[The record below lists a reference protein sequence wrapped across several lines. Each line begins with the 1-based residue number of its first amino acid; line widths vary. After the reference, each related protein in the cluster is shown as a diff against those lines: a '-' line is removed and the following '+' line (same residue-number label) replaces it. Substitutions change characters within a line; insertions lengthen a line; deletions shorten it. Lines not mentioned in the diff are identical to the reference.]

1 MWAAVVHRA
10 KLRAMKL
17 TSVWLWTATV
27 LAVAIALT
35 SLRYLLPGMP
45 GGAPTI
51 VANQFARTGALVIHA
66 GLSATALTLGALQF
80 FPKFRAR
87 WPAWH
92 RRAGTV
98 YVTCC
103 MIGGGAGLLLAAGT
117 TAGPIASAGF
127 GLLAISWLGC
137 TAQAWR
143 LARARDF
150 VRHRRWMTR
159 SYALTFAAVTLRL
172 YLPVSVIAHW
182 DFETS
187 YRAISFLCWVPNLIV
202 AEVWLRTSPAFRT
215 SPPLAAA
222 SRSPG

>member
-1 MWAAVVHRA
+1 MR
-10 KLRAMKL
+10 L

-27 LAVAIALT
+27 LAAAIALT
-35 SLRYLLPGMP
+35 AYRYLLPGMP
-45 GGAPTI
+45 GAPAN
-51 VANQFARTGALVIHA
+51 VLANQFARTGALVLHA
-66 GLSATALTLGALQF
+66 GVSATALLLGALQF
-80 FPKFRAR
+80 FPRIRTR

-98 YVTCC
+98 YVICC
-103 MIGGGAGLLLAAGT
+103 MIGGVAALLLALGT
-117 TAGPIASAGF
+117 SAGPIGSAGF
-127 GLLAISWLGC
+127 GLLGLLWLGT

-143 LARARDF
+143 YAKARDF

-172 YLPVSVIAHW
+172 YLPVVFIAHLNP
-182 DFETS
+182 DVG

-202 AEVWLRTSPAFRT
+202 AELWLRYGGGVRT

-222 SRSPG
+222 AQIRG

>member
-1 MWAAVVHRA
+1 MR
-10 KLRAMKL
+10 MKL
-17 TSVWLWTATV
+17 TSLWLWIAAV
-27 LAVAIALT
+27 LAMGIGL
-35 SLRYLLPGMP
+35 SSYRYLLPGMP

-51 VANQFARTGALVIHA
+51 VANQFTKTGALVLHA
-66 GLSATALTLGALQF
+66 GVSATALILGALQF
-80 FPKFRAR
+80 FPRFRAR

-103 MIGGGAGLLLAAGT
+103 LIGGTAALLLAFGS
-117 TAGPIASAGF
+117 TAGPIATAGF
-127 GLLAISWLGC
+127 GLLAVSWLGC

-143 LARARDF
+143 YAKARDF

-172 YLPVSVIAHW
+172 YLPVVFIAHW
-182 DFETS
+182 DFFVG

-202 AEVWLRTSPAFRT
+202 AELWLRLGAGVRT
-215 SPPLAAA
+215 SPPIAAV
-222 SRSPG
+222 SQTPG

>member
-1 MWAAVVHRA
+1 MR
-10 KLRAMKL
+10 L

-27 LAVAIALT
+27 LAAAIALT
-35 SLRYLLPGMP
+35 AYRYLLPGMP
-45 GGAPTI
+45 GAPAN
-51 VANQFARTGALVIHA
+51 VLANQFAHTGVLVLHA
-66 GLSATALTLGALQF
+66 GVSATALLLGALQF
-80 FPKFRAR
+80 FPRIRTR

-98 YVTCC
+98 YVICC
-103 MIGGGAGLLLAAGT
+103 MIGGVAALLLALGT
-117 TAGPIASAGF
+117 SAGPIGSAGF
-127 GLLAISWLGC
+127 GLLGLLWLGT

-143 LARARDF
+143 YARARDF

-172 YLPVSVIAHW
+172 YLPVVFIAHLNP
-182 DFETS
+182 DVG

-202 AEVWLRTSPAFRT
+202 AELWLRYGGGVRT

-222 SRSPG
+222 AQIRG